1 MIVDALLA
9 ILDFL
14 MGIIIGMRPEWE
26 PQLPA
31 GIMDAILYVREL
43 DAVVPATEL
52 VAVSAITLTAFGI
65 MYAWKW
71 ILKIAD
77 WIADIIP

>member
-1 MIVDALLA
+1 MITEALLA

-14 MGIIIGMRPEWE
+14 IGIVVSIRPEWE

-31 GIMDAILYVREL
+31 GVVDAILYIREL
-43 DAVVPATEL
+43 DAILPATEL
-52 VAVSAITLTAFGI
+52 VYCGSLLLAAFGAL
-65 MYAWKW
+65 YAWKW

-77 WIADIIP
+77 WIADVLP

>member
-9 ILDFL
+9 ILDFML
-14 MGIIIGMRPEWE
+14 GIIISIRPEWT
-26 PQLPA
+26 PQLPQ
-31 GIMDAILYVREL
+31 GVMDAILYIREL
-43 DAVVPATEL
+43 DALVPATEL
-52 VAVSAITLTAFGI
+52 VAVSAITLTAFGMI
-65 MYAWKW
+65 YAWKW